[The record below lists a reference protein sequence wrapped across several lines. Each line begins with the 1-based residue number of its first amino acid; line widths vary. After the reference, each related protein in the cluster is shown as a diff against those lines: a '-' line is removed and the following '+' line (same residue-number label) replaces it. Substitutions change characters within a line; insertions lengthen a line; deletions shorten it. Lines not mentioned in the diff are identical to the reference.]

1 MTVFC
6 FLMLFTK
13 SETSRKEKNGEMRLM
28 FLRRLHV
35 LSRFNVAVNN
45 SLLVINFHRRVAAA
59 LQARKCLHATRRITW
74 GKPPFRL
81 GATKDVFRILVS
93 KLTKEKEK
101 RESARESH
109 IGRERALRAYA
120 RNSATTRELFAFLFF
135 SSASRFFP
143 SRLFRRR
150 RLRARSFR
158 SAMRSQGIGLSPIAR
173 TIGAS
178 GLFLARCPTPAR
190 RASASGEC
198 FRRSATSNNAARE
211 IRK

>member
-28 FLRRLHV
+28 FLWRLHV

-45 SLLVINFHRRVAAA
+45 SLLVINLHRRVAAA

-101 RESARESH
+101 RESARERVTLAESELCA
-109 IGRERALRAYA
+109 RTRA
-120 RNSATTRELFAFLFF
+120 T
-135 SSASRFFP
+135 
-143 SRLFRRR
+143 RRR
-150 RLRARSFR
+150 RVSFSR
-158 SAMRSQGIGLSPIAR
+158 FSFFPPPLVFSRLVSFDGVDCVL
-173 TIGAS
+173 T
-178 GLFLARCPTPAR
+178 LFAAQCVRKG
-190 RASASGEC
+190 SDS
-198 FRRSATSNNAARE
+198 RRSREPSVLLASFSALPHTGAARE
-211 IRK
+211 CLWRVLS